1 MKLGNDMNNL
11 SLEILSS
18 FKQRVK
24 ENEELV
30 SHVQKTLEEF
40 RKDHQEMVQ
49 VLSNNAVALK
59 KKIADGEAGRLSE
72 YNDLMKSIQQEMQ
85 SIQQEVNDCKFSTIS
100 MMKDFAVSRK
110 AMSADLHKYL
120 GDEEKARLENEE
132 KRIEEYEN
140 YMKRVNDEVQ
150 GIFTYTNDLL
160 DKFIV
165 DRQEMSAGLKAEL
178 DANRK
183 ERIENTQSL
192 LKSLQL
198 RLAEISDD
206 NQKSAN
212 QLRKDMDSGEAQRMQ
227 NYNDLITKITNEVNE
242 IKSSTNGLLGDYAAD
257 RKAGAESWKKM
268 QQEIAN
274 LREGAVESVDSIKE
288 VPAPV
293 VIAEPVVEKIENAV
307 VFQEEVVANEEIDA
321 FVKKEPATLEEKI
334 LEYINNNP
342 EGIRVSDME
351 QPLHETRM
359 KIGYASKCL
368 LDAGKVIKIDNLY
381 YPINK

>member
-30 SHVQKTLEEF
+30 SNVQKTLEEF
-40 RKDHQEMVQ
+40 RKGHQEMVQ
-49 VLSNNAVALK
+49 VLSNNALALK
-59 KKIADGEAGRLSE
+59 KKIADGEAVRLSE
-72 YNDLMKSIQQEMQ
+72 YNDLMQ

-100 MMKDFAVSRK
+100 MMKDFSVSRK
-110 AMSADLHKYL
+110 AMAADLRQYL

-132 KRIEEYEN
+132 RRIEEYEN
-140 YMKRVNDEVQ
+140 YMKRINDEVQ

-198 RLAEISDD
+198 RLAEISED

-212 QLRKDMDSGEAQRMQ
+212 QLRKDIDSGEAQRMQ

-257 RKAGAESWKKM
+257 RKAGADSWKKM

-274 LREGAVESVDSIKE
+274 LREGAVDSVDSIKE
-288 VPAPV
+288 IPAPV
-293 VIAEPVVEKIENAV
+293 VIVEPAVEKIENAV
-307 VFQEEVVANEEIDA
+307 VFQEEVVANEDIDA

>member
-30 SHVQKTLEEF
+30 SNVQKTLEEF
-40 RKDHQEMVQ
+40 RKGHQEMVQ
-49 VLSNNAVALK
+49 VLSNNALALK

-72 YNDLMKSIQQEMQ
+72 YNDLMQSIQQEMQ

-100 MMKDFAVSRK
+100 MMKDFSVSRK
-110 AMSADLHKYL
+110 AMAADLRQYL

-132 KRIEEYEN
+132 RRIEEYEN
-140 YMKRVNDEVQ
+140 YMKRINDEVQ

-198 RLAEISDD
+198 RLAEISED

-212 QLRKDMDSGEAQRMQ
+212 QLRKDIDSGEAQRMQ

-257 RKAGAESWKKM
+257 RKAGADSWKKM

-274 LREGAVESVDSIKE
+274 LREGAVDSVDSIKE
-288 VPAPV
+288 IPAPV
-293 VIAEPVVEKIENAV
+293 VIVEPAVEKIENAV
-307 VFQEEVVANEEIDA
+307 VFQEEVVANEDIDA